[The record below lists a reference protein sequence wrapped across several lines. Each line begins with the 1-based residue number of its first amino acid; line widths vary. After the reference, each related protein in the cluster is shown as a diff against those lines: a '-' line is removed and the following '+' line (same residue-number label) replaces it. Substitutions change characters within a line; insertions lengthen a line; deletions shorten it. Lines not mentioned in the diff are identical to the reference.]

1 MTIMAALLLLF
12 VIGDVI
18 GFRSLP
24 VRPVLVANRMRMV
37 VEHADMLSSTLSLLA
52 DKSHL
57 WLADSALLASP
68 PSAADVSAASNV
80 VQEAAKAVS
89 PYQKVDNTGFIGAIA
104 GVIETAIDFGH
115 TTLKSMGMRDAYGL
129 SIIIFTCLIKAATL
143 PLTSAQIESTSKLQ
157 SIQPL
162 QAKIQTLYAKDE
174 NAKNQLLAQ
183 LFAAAN
189 VNPLAGCLP
198 ALVQIPVFLSLYRA
212 LTNLIAENKLNE
224 PFLWI
229 PNLEGP
235 VFQGGEATGGEWL
248 TSIFSASGPSLGWDA
263 TLAYLSLPAIL
274 FVSQTLSQKVL
285 TPPRDPNR
293 PMTEQEE
300 ISLGI
305 VNNLPFIVAFFS
317 VNVPAGL
324 GIYWVFNNIITTFI
338 TILLKQKFKNDTL
351 PQQAVELMAQID
363 AGTVVI
369 QAPGQTPDPF
379 AQFNQQANAN
389 IVDTTEVSSSSSSM
403 GELLEKINTVEERT
417 APSSPTR
424 QQESLRERADRLM
437 LEALEAKKKAAE
449 NDRN

>member
-1 MTIMAALLLLF
+1 
-12 VIGDVI
+12 
-18 GFRSLP
+18 
-24 VRPVLVANRMRMV
+24 
-37 VEHADMLSSTLSLLA
+37 
-52 DKSHL
+52 
-57 WLADSALLASP
+57 
-68 PSAADVSAASNV
+68 
-80 VQEAAKAVS
+80 
-89 PYQKVDNTGFIGAIA
+89 
-104 GVIETAIDFGH
+104 
-115 TTLKSMGMRDAYGL
+115 
-129 SIIIFTCLIKAATL
+129 
-143 PLTSAQIESTSKLQ
+143 
-157 SIQPL
+157 
-162 QAKIQTLYAKDE
+162 
-174 NAKNQLLAQ
+174 
-183 LFAAAN
+183 
-189 VNPLAGCLP
+189 
-198 ALVQIPVFLSLYRA
+198 
-212 LTNLIAENKLNE
+212 
-224 PFLWI
+224 
-229 PNLEGP
+229 
-235 VFQGGEATGGEWL
+235 
-248 TSIFSASGPSLGWDA
+248 
-263 TLAYLSLPAIL
+263 
-274 FVSQTLSQKVL
+274 
-285 TPPRDPNR
+285 
-293 PMTEQEE
+293 MTEQEE